1 MASLKKR
8 TAIAVTVGLW
18 LAAAGSAM
26 ALTHRLN
33 RGLGARAPGF
43 AIAPSSGDPAP
54 VALAE
59 QRVLYVPSIVIGAPW
74 PHSPARVSPPASS
87 TPVARDVSEMGCSHS
102 RELDMGSGRVEACK

>member
-26 ALTHRLN
+26 ALTHHLN
-33 RGLGARAPGF
+33 RGLGARVPGF
-43 AIAPSSGDPAP
+43 EIAPSSGAPAP

-59 QRVLYVPSIVIGAPW
+59 QRVPYVPPIVIGAPW
-74 PHSPARVSPPASS
+74 PHRPAMVSPAAPS